1 MACSACSFWGQPE
14 DNASCDVTVSGPSCS
29 REPAHET
36 PGRSTVSVESDR
48 QPLNLNEED
57 TMRIVV
63 ASFCQRVGFC
73 LFGLALACA
82 CSSEN
87 RNEVG
92 ASSGLAALV
101 PAQPGGMS
109 SGSEWPSYNGGYD
122 ATRYSFLSQ
131 INTSNVASLAEVARF
146 KLPETTSFQS
156 GPVLIDGTLHV
167 TTATSTYAIDAR
179 TGEQRWVHHF
189 EPKSFGIGTPVRGVG
204 YGDGRLFRGTP
215 DGHLLALDA
224 KTGKV
229 IWDVIGSDATIGEYY
244 TAAPIVWEGR
254 VYMANSGSDVGAIGH
269 IRAFDTQ
276 SGRQVWNF
284 DAVPSSGPGSDTWPK
299 GKPKVGGG
307 VYSSF
312 ALDTQTGILYSPT
325 GNPGPDFVASY
336 RPGDNLFTSSII
348 MLDARTGKLRGY
360 HQLVKNDF
368 HDWDLAASP
377 ILFTSKSGKKMVAA
391 AGKNGYLYALD
402 RELKEVHYTV
412 PFTRIENI
420 DAPLTKEG
428 TRFLPGAQGG
438 TNWYGPT
445 YSPQVNAIYVPSIDW
460 ATTIKLGGP
469 ESLKLKP
476 GAPFLGS
483 SNAFGDQDPVSQR
496 FGHVTAVDAD
506 SGKVLWNYDA
516 DTSMVASVTPTA
528 GGLVLTG
535 DTKGNFI
542 AFDARDGKVLLKK
555 NLGDPIGGGIVTYE
569 IGGVQ
574 YVAVPGGM
582 KNTVTQQTDSGPAWV
597 AILSLPKQ

>member
-1 MACSACSFWGQPE
+1 MYTVVASFLRRVGFLPCGLILACSACSPE
-14 DNASCDVTVSGPSCS
+14 NANQVATGSSLAPS
-29 REPAHET
+29 
-36 PGRSTVSVESDR
+36 
-48 QPLNLNEED
+48 
-57 TMRIVV
+57 
-63 ASFCQRVGFC
+63 
-73 LFGLALACA
+73 
-82 CSSEN
+82 
-87 RNEVG
+87 
-92 ASSGLAALV
+92 AAT
-101 PAQPGGMS
+101 QPGGMR

-122 ATRYSFLSQ
+122 ATRYSSLSQ
-131 INTSNVASLAEVARF
+131 INTGNVASLAEVARF
-146 KLPETTSFQS
+146 TLPETTAFQS
-156 GPVLIDGTLHV
+156 GPVLIDGTMYV
-167 TTATSTYAIDAR
+167 TTANNTYALDPR
-179 TGEQRWVHHF
+179 TGVQRWIQRF
-189 EPKSFGIGTPVRGVG
+189 EPKSAGIGTPVRGVG
-204 YGDGRLFRGTP
+204 YADGRLFRGTP

-224 KTGKV
+224 KTGNV
-229 IWDVIGSDATIGEYY
+229 IWDVVGADATIGEYY
-244 TAAPIVWEGR
+244 TAAPVVWEGR
-254 VYMANSGSDVGAIGH
+254 IYMANSGSDVGAIGH

-276 SGRQVWNF
+276 NGKQLWNF
-284 DAVPSSGPGSDTWPK
+284 DIVPSTGPGSETWPK
-299 GKPKVGGG
+299 DKPKVGGG

-312 ALDTQTGILYSPT
+312 ALDTDTGMLYSPT

-336 RPGDNLFTSSII
+336 RPGDNLYTSSVV
-348 MLDARTGKLRGY
+348 MLDARTGALRGY

-377 ILFTSKSGKKMVAA
+377 ILFTSQAGRKMVAV
-391 AGKNGYLYALD
+391 AGKNGYLYGLD
-402 RELKEVHYTV
+402 RDLKNVRFSV
-412 PFTRIENI
+412 PVTRIENV

-445 YSPQVNAIYVPSIDW
+445 YSPQVNAIYVPTIDW

-469 ESLKLKP
+469 ESLTLKP
-476 GAPFLGS
+476 GTPFLGS
-483 SNAFGDQDPVSQR
+483 SNAFGDQDPISQR
-496 FGHVTAVDAD
+496 LGHVTAVDAD

-542 AFDARDGKVLLKK
+542 AFDAKDGKVLLKK

-574 YVAVPGGM
+574 YVAVAGGM

-597 AILSLPKQ
+597 AILSVAKQ

>member
-1 MACSACSFWGQPE
+1 MHTVVSSF
-14 DNASCDVTVSGPSCS
+14 S
-29 REPAHET
+29 R
-36 PGRSTVSVESDR
+36 RFR
-48 QPLNLNEED
+48 
-57 TMRIVV
+57 
-63 ASFCQRVGFC
+63 FGF
-73 LFGLALACA
+73 FGLALACTA
-82 CSSEN
+82 CAPEN
-87 RNEVG
+87 ATDVA
-92 ASSGLAALV
+92 ASPS
-101 PAQPGGMS
+101 PATITTVESGGMN
-109 SGSEWPSYNGGYD
+109 SGSEWPAYNGGYD
-122 ATRYSFLSQ
+122 ATRFSSLTR
-131 INTSNVASLAEVARF
+131 INTRNVASLAEVARF
-146 KLPETTSFQS
+146 KIPETTAFQS
-156 GPVLIDGTLHV
+156 GPVLIDGTMYV
-167 TTATSTYAIDAR
+167 TTATNTYAIDAR
-179 TGEQRWVHHF
+179 TGEQRWAQHF
-189 EPKSFGIGTPVRGVG
+189 EPKSLGIGTPVRGVG
-204 YGDGRLFRGTP
+204 YGNGRLFRGTP

-224 KTGKV
+224 KTGQV
-229 IWDVIGSDATIGEYY
+229 MWDVIGANATIGEYY

-269 IRAFDTQ
+269 IRAFDSQ
-276 SGRQVWNF
+276 NGNQLWNF
-284 DAVPSSGPGSDTWPK
+284 DIVPLTGPGSETWPK
-299 GKPKVGGG
+299 DKAKVGGG

-336 RPGDNLFTSSII
+336 RPGDNLYTSSIV
-348 MLDARTGKLRGY
+348 MLDARTGTLRGY

-377 ILFTSKSGKKMVAA
+377 ILFRSKAGKKMVAA
-391 AGKNGYLYALD
+391 AGKNGFLYGLD
-402 RELKEVHYTV
+402 RDLKNVHYTV
-412 PFTRIENI
+412 PVTRIENV

-445 YSPQVNAIYVPSIDW
+445 YSPQVNAIFVPTIDW

-469 ESLKLKP
+469 ESLTLKP
-476 GAPFLGS
+476 GTPFLGS
-483 SNAFGDQDPVSQR
+483 SNAFGDQDPISQR
-496 FGHVTAVDAD
+496 LGHVTAIDAD
-506 SGKVLWNYDA
+506 SGKILWNYDA

-542 AFDARDGKVLLKK
+542 AFDAKDGKVLLKK

-569 IGGVQ
+569 IEGVQ
-574 YVAVPGGM
+574 YVAVAGGM